1 MLFATHSKY
10 TLTMKML
17 SLILFMHLCSSLHS
31 LNINTSDIKY
41 IRREFNLAIDN
52 EEKANLLFQ
61 ALAKSAPSSNSLQY
75 AYLGATEALLAKH
88 SFNPLTK
95 MNYVNSALNKLNSAV
110 VQNKNDIEIRFM
122 RFSVESELPRYL
134 GMSKHLEED
143 KNVIIKGLL
152 KGRTHAEHYS
162 MYKVF
167 ANKLYQSKFCNKEEK
182 ILLWNLIDT
191 FNTSK
196 S

>member
-1 MLFATHSKY
+1 
-10 TLTMKML
+10 MKML
-17 SLILFMHLCSSLHS
+17 SLILFMHLCNSLHA
-31 LNINTSDIKY
+31 LNINAFDINF

-52 EEKANLLFQ
+52 EEKANFLYKT
-61 ALAKSAPSSNSLQY
+61 LAKSAPSSNSLQY

-134 GMSKHLEED
+134 GISKHLEED
-143 KNVIIKGLL
+143 KNVIINGLI
-152 KGRTHAEHYS
+152 KGRTESDQYS

-167 ANKLYQSKFCNKEEK
+167 AGKLYQSKYCNKEEK
-182 ILLWNLIDT
+182 ILLLNLIAT